1 MKYDS
6 GGAFRRALEKRLRDR
21 SVQSGIAL
29 DRLRKMVAFDRFLA
43 RLIQVQPGQW
53 VLKGG
58 VALQLRLGEKARM
71 TKDLDVLAFTEPQE
85 ITKRLR
91 EAGKLD
97 LGDWFSFEIADPTSR
112 PVTGFGGIR
121 HPIQSLLDGRT
132 FEQFHIDVGIG
143 DPLVDKV
150 EYLFTPDLLDF
161 ADLPPTRVPCYPIT
175 QQIAEKLHAYTR
187 SHKSGE
193 SSRVKDFVDIYLLS
207 ELEQISGER
216 ARRAIHSTFSAM
228 GTHALPNIVPPPP
241 GNWEREF
248 QLLAKNLGMENLTL
262 ARAYEFIQ
270 AFLDPILGQESVGE
284 WDPDKR
290 FWRQ

>member
-1 MKYDS
+1 FWKIPQMKYDS

-97 LGDWFSFEIADPTSR
+97 LGDWFSFEIADPT
-112 PVTGFGGIR
+112 
-121 HPIQSLLDGRT
+121 
-132 FEQFHIDVGIG
+132 
-143 DPLVDKV
+143 
-150 EYLFTPDLLDF
+150 
-161 ADLPPTRVPCYPIT
+161 
-175 QQIAEKLHAYTR
+175 
-187 SHKSGE
+187 
-193 SSRVKDFVDIYLLS
+193 
-207 ELEQISGER
+207 
-216 ARRAIHSTFSAM
+216 
-228 GTHALPNIVPPPP
+228 
-241 GNWEREF
+241 
-248 QLLAKNLGMENLTL
+248 
-262 ARAYEFIQ
+262 
-270 AFLDPILGQESVGE
+270 
-284 WDPDKR
+284 
-290 FWRQ
+290 